1 MAKSVHD
8 YDWQQLIDSGEL
20 KKLRVPGLNKYLVY
34 HELSSQGKKPEK
46 LKRTT
51 WYVLGSEAHSLSDED
66 EYMDVEGAGEQTEE
80 SGSESDPSSEYM
92 LAKMTLFWHS

>member
-1 MAKSVHD
+1 MS
-8 YDWQQLIDSGEL
+8 
-20 KKLRVPGLNKYLVY
+20 N
-34 HELSSQGKKPEK
+34 
-46 LKRTT
+46 
-51 WYVLGSEAHSLSDED
+51 ED